1 MKEKIEKRIK
11 ALQEQYKML
20 GEQRKSCSNLG
31 RGVTD
36 SILENMNQVQSQISE
51 LQNLLDD

>member
-1 MKEKIEKRIK
+1 LKEKIEKRIK
-11 ALQEQYKML
+11 DLQERYKDL
-20 GEQRKSCSNLG
+20 GEYRKSCANLG

-36 SILENMNQVQSQISE
+36 SILEDMNQVQSQINE